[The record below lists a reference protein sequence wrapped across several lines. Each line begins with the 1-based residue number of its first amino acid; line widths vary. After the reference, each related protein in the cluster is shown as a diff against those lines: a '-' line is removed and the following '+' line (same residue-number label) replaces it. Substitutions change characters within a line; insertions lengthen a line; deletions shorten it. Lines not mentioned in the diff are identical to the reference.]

1 MEGCGC
7 YSERGYKIANR
18 GAVMKTQTDIKVTV
32 IPPRLEEEEV
42 YIQPVEKDADCILG
56 DFLDENQID
65 GFSILEEDI
74 GIEEGSYNEG

>member
-1 MEGCGC
+1 
-7 YSERGYKIANR
+7 
-18 GAVMKTQTDIKVTV
+18 MKAHSDVRITV

>member
-1 MEGCGC
+1 M
-7 YSERGYKIANR
+7 KI
-18 GAVMKTQTDIKVTV
+18 QTDIKVTV

-65 GFSILEEDI
+65 GFSIFEEDI
-74 GIEEGSYNEG
+74 EIKEGSHDEG